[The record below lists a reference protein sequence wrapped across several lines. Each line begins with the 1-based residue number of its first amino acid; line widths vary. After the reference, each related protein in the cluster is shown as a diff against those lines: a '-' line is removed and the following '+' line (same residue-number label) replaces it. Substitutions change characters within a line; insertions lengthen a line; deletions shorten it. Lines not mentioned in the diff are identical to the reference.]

1 MAASDRAA
9 CAVPPRRRS
18 GYEAIVQ
25 MYGIPMKKLL
35 TRFRRGE
42 EGAAMAEYALLVA
55 LIAVVAVVAIT
66 TLGTQISTQF
76 STVASAVGV

>member
-1 MAASDRAA
+1 
-9 CAVPPRRRS
+9 
-18 GYEAIVQ
+18 
-25 MYGIPMKKLL
+25 MKKLL